1 MNIKKTITL
10 TLVLSSLMTI
20 SAFAFGIIQRP
31 GIKELESNKE
41 YMALIE
47 RSKTLSGT
55 ADSINLVLAEYRD
68 MMNDED
74 AEQSVETLRAEI
86 IALEQRAHDI
96 SVEQGV
102 VTRRIGAIEQE
113 HIMNQILSEQQHV
126 VVGEIIDDSTP
137 LSDAESAVANL
148 IENSCFKTD
157 LTQDDYT
164 NLVRAQA
171 EESDMLKYAKEY
183 IETYEKLAQV
193 AKDYAA
199 ADRAAVADP
208 LFKQYEELSAKLEA
222 LDEKMNSTWN
232 HILDTKYFAM
242 QYILEKLHRYDIIDN
257 AANNY
262 QKMEYQCASEYGV
275 YSSDALMRY
284 SLGRPTLLRYELEF
298 ARDLRLKPAQDS
310 LRGVLD
316 KYSAPTFNLDPIKV
330 EYREFKDFAK
340 VKIGRTNFYD
350 ESNPLPEV
358 RVYESG
364 TIYRILLGT
373 YRQKQA
379 MTLFKGVQP
388 MSVARDKDGQ
398 YCYYAGGYATESE
411 ARDDIQFLK
420 DKGFKAP
427 ELCCWIDGV
436 MTNVDQAKKS
446 SSSSSSKTTTTAA
459 TPQES
464 KVQYMVTIRV
474 ASIDNKMRSI
484 INSTAPG
491 KNVMRS
497 GSNYAVG
504 LFKDRG
510 EADMLMTSL
519 SESYPTLEMT
529 ITETKIE

>member
-1 MNIKKTITL
+1 MTIKKIITS
-10 TLVLSSLMTI
+10 TLVLSLLMTI
-20 SAFAFGIIQRP
+20 SALAVGSIQRP
-31 GIKELESNKE
+31 GIKELESNRE
-41 YMALIE
+41 YMELIDRSAAL
-47 RSKTLSGT
+47 SNA
-55 ADSINLVLAEYRD
+55 ADSINDMLAMCRAR
-68 MMNDED
+68 MNNED
-74 AEQSVETLRAEI
+74 GTEDVEALRAEI

-96 SVEQGV
+96 SVEQGS

-113 HIMNQILSEQQHV
+113 HIMNKILSEQQHV

-137 LSDAESAVANL
+137 QGDVESAVANL
-148 IENSCFKTD
+148 VDNTCFKTE
-157 LTQDDYT
+157 LTEEDYA
-164 NLVRAQA
+164 NLLRAQK
-171 EESDMLKYAKEY
+171 EEGDMLNYAKEY
-183 IETYEKLAQV
+183 IATYEKLAQV
-193 AKDYAA
+193 AKDYAV

-208 LFKQYEELSAKLEA
+208 LYKQYEELSAKLVA
-222 LDEKMNSTWN
+222 LDEKMNTTWN
-232 HILDTKYFAM
+232 YILDTKYFAM

-262 QKMEYQCASEYGV
+262 QQMEYRCASEYGV

-284 SLGRPTLLRYELEF
+284 SLGRPTLLRYEHEF

-310 LRGVLD
+310 LRTVID
-316 KYSAPTFNLDPIKV
+316 KYSAPIFNLEPIKV

-358 RVYESG
+358 RVYDNG

-398 YCYYAGGYATESE
+398 YCYYAGGYATETE

-427 ELCCWIDGV
+427 ELCCWTDGV

-446 SSSSSSKTTTTAA
+446 SSTKTQTSTT
-459 TPQES
+459 PKPEEP
-464 KVQYMVTIRV
+464 KVQYMVIIR
-474 ASIDNKMRSI
+474 ASSLDNKMRTI
-484 INSTAPG
+484 ISSTAPG
-491 KNVMRS
+491 KNVSRS
-497 GSNYAVG
+497 GTNYVVG
-504 LFKDRG
+504 LFKERG
-510 EADMLMTSL
+510 EADMLVTSL

-529 ITETKIE
+529 ISETKVE

>member
-1 MNIKKTITL
+1 MNIKKRVTL

-31 GIKELESNKE
+31 GIKELESNTE
-41 YMALIE
+41 YMTLIE
-47 RSKTLSGT
+47 RSTALSNA
-55 ADSINLVLAEYRD
+55 ADSINTLLAEYRE
-68 MMNDED
+68 MMTDED
-74 AEQSVETLRAEI
+74 GEQSVESLRKEI
-86 IALEQRAHDI
+86 LALEQRAHDI

-113 HIMNQILSEQQHV
+113 HIMNQILSQQQHV

-137 LSDAESAVANL
+137 TIDEQSAVVNL
-148 IENSCFKTD
+148 VENTCFKTE
-157 LTQDDYT
+157 LTKDDYD
-164 NLVRAQA
+164 NLLRAQA
-171 EESDMLKYAKEY
+171 EESDMVEYAKEY
-183 IETYEKLAQV
+183 IATYEKLAKV
-193 AKDYAA
+193 ASDYAA

-208 LFKQYEELSAKLEA
+208 LYKQYEELSAKLHT
-222 LDEKMNSTWN
+222 LDEKMTSTWN

-262 QKMEYQCASEYGV
+262 QKMEEKCASEYGI
-275 YSSDALMRY
+275 YSSDVLMRY
-284 SLGRPTLLRYELEF
+284 SLGRPTLLRYEHEF

-316 KYSAPTFNLDPIKV
+316 KYSAPIFKLEPVKV

-350 ESNPLPEV
+350 ETNPLPEV
-358 RVYESG
+358 RVYDNG

-388 MSVARDKDGQ
+388 MSVARDKDGM
-398 YCYYAGGYATESE
+398 YCYYAGGYATEAE

-427 ELCCWIDGV
+427 ELCRWTDGV
-436 MTNVDQAKKS
+436 MTNVDATKKS
-446 SSSSSSKTTTTAA
+446 SSTKTTTTV
-459 TPQES
+459 TKTEQP
-464 KVQYMVTIRV
+464 KVQYMVIIRMS
-474 ASIDNKMRSI
+474 SIDEKMRSI
-484 INSTAPG
+484 IYSTAPG
-491 KNVMRS
+491 KNISRS
-497 GSNYAVG
+497 GSNIAVG
-504 LFKDRG
+504 LFNDRG
-510 EADMLMTSL
+510 EADMLVTSL
-519 SESYPTLEMT
+519 SESYPTLEMS
-529 ITETKIE
+529 IVETKVE